1 MKSRHALMLAVAAS
15 VLAAPL
21 AAGEVRAQAT
31 TASLPQ
37 AGTPVLTVTGKLKSG
52 AQIDLTMAELRALPK
67 AQIKTTTPWHDGEQ
81 TFEGV
86 PLAALI
92 EHLGAKGQ
100 MLQVTALNK
109 YKTEIPVSDVS
120 HGPILAYLRN
130 GEPMSVRD
138 KGPLFVIYPYDRNP
152 ELKSE
157 RYFSRSAW
165 QVRSIAID

>member
-1 MKSRHALMLAVAAS
+1 MKLNKALMFALALTT
-15 VLAAPL
+15 LAAPL

-37 AGTPVLTVTGKLKSG
+37 TGAPVLTVTGKLKSG
-52 AQIDLTMAELRALPK
+52 AQIDLTMAELRALPR

-86 PLAALI
+86 PLAALL
-92 EHLGAKGQ
+92 EHLGAQGK
-100 MLQVTALNK
+100 MLQVMALNK

-120 HGPILAYLRN
+120 HAPILAYMRN

>member
-1 MKSRHALMLAVAAS
+1 MSSKRALMFALALTA
-15 VLAAPL
+15 LTAPM

-37 AGTPVLTVTGKLKSG
+37 TGTPVLTVTGKLKSG
-52 AQIDLTMAELRALPK
+52 AQIDLTMAELRALPR

-86 PLAALI
+86 PLAALL

-100 MLQVTALNK
+100 LLQVTALNK
-109 YKTEIPVSDVS
+109 YRTEIPVSDVS

-130 GEPMSVRD
+130 GELMAVRD